1 MLSLDLS
8 EEHWLYS
15 NVFCAICGTAFW
27 RHPCEEWA
35 GKVVLLTEHDSSDGL
50 PPIAGWTLKHES
62 KRGAQVLEWPAVI
75 TEGSRCQLVH
85 GEASVN
91 AYSDWDL
98 SQNFPVHE
106 ACLELAKQII
116 RVRSKNNDS
125 TVKSRTRQVTSVSDL
140 FEVLMARRST
150 WDWGV
155 TEKLD
160 APHNYYLP
168 REYYVH
174 NIYYDRECLT
184 KEEKDVLEADP
195 LDIPN
200 LAESLIS
207 CLQPLPQRP
216 QENLSAF
223 RMQFQ
228 RRIESLPA
236 ELFLSVLDYL
246 YPLKID
252 SSECTRLLSPSIWKG
267 MLLNGQ
273 IIPFLSDLDGDDF
286 DQELLN
292 CSRPAELDYERL
304 VRQLTQV
311 APKLNMEL
319 LPGLPAGL
327 RNRIRIWRLVQ
338 EMYVGDYGDWYNKCM
353 SGTI

>member
-35 GKVVLLTEHDSSDGL
+35 GKVVLLTEHDSSEL
-50 PPIAGWTLKHES
+50 PPIAGWTAKHES

-116 RVRSKNNDS
+116 QVRSKNRDS
-125 TVKSRTRQVTSVSDL
+125 TKKTHPRQVTSVSDL

-150 WDWGV
+150 WDWGI

-195 LDIPN
+195 LDIPD
-200 LAESLIS
+200 LVESLIS
-207 CLQPLPQRP
+207 CLQPLPQR
-216 QENLSAF
+216 S
-223 RMQFQ
+223 
-228 RRIESLPA
+228 A

-273 IIPFLSDLDGDDF
+273 IIPFLSDLDSTDF
-286 DQELLN
+286 EQELLN
-292 CSRPAELDYERL
+292 CSCPAELDYERL

-311 APKLNMEL
+311 APKLNMAL
-319 LPGLPAGL
+319 LPDLSVGL
-327 RNRIRIWRLVQ
+327 RNRIRIWKLVQ